1 MSRCRCSPG
10 AGVWPTTSPST
21 EAARRQ
27 LEHRPVP
34 EVSQEQPAGDQQTNT
49 TELVYR
55 REPRPV
61 GQIMDRV
68 FSS

>member
-1 MSRCRCSPG
+1 
-10 AGVWPTTSPST
+10 
-21 EAARRQ
+21 
-27 LEHRPVP
+27 
-34 EVSQEQPAGDQQTNT
+34 VSQEQPAGDQQTNT